1 MKRTILGLCMAAIAV
16 AVLWGSGVNAV
27 NQRFEE
33 RFVVN
38 GLTYETGESGT
49 YNFDK
54 AHSVIAFKVKHN
66 GLIEIPGF
74 FRDFTGSINY
84 DAKDVSKSSVA
95 FTAKATSID
104 TGVANRDNHLRS
116 ADFFEVEKFPEVTFK
131 STSVAK
137 KGKDWIVTGDFTMKG
152 VTKSISF
159 PFKVTGFLPAGQ
171 RSGPR
176 MGVTAATSF
185 NRRDYGVNYGGN
197 IPGTSTPVIADNVDV
212 ILQIEAVVPR
222 QAPAASPA
230 PGE

>member
-1 MKRTILGLCMAAIAV
+1 MKRAIFGVCVAAIAV
-16 AVLWGSGVNAV
+16 IVFWGSRVDAV
-27 NQRFEE
+27 NQRFQE

-38 GLTYETGESGT
+38 GVTYQTGESGA

-74 FRDFTGSINY
+74 FRDFTGTINY
-84 DAKDVSKSSVA
+84 DAKDISKSSVN

-104 TGVANRDNHLRS
+104 TGVGGRDNHLRS

-131 STSVAK
+131 STSVAQ
-137 KGKDWIVTGDFTMKG
+137 KGNDWIVTGDFTMKG

-159 PFKVTGFLPAGQ
+159 PFKVAGFLPATQ
-171 RSGPR
+171 RTGPR

-212 ILQIEAVVPR
+212 VLQIEAVVPK
-222 QAPAASPA
+222 APAAAPA

>member
-1 MKRTILGLCMAAIAV
+1 MKRAIFGVCVTAIAV
-16 AVLWGSGVNAV
+16 IVFWGSSVDAV

-38 GLTYETGESGT
+38 GVTYQTGESGS

-54 AHSVIAFKVKHN
+54 PHSVIAFKVKHN

-74 FRDFTGSINY
+74 FRDFTGTINY
-84 DAKDVSKSSVA
+84 DAKDISKSSVNFA
-95 FTAKATSID
+95 AKATSID
-104 TGVANRDNHLRS
+104 TGVGGRDNHLRS

-137 KGKDWIVTGDFTMKG
+137 KGDDWIVTGDFTMKG

-212 ILQIEAVVPR
+212 MLQIEAVVPR
-222 QAPAASPA
+222 QAPAASP
-230 PGE
+230 GN